1 MSIYNG
7 KNYLGK
13 SIKSVLNQT
22 YTNYEFI
29 IIDDASKDNSYELM
43 TSYALK
49 DNRIK
54 KKGKDLN
61 NFSNRHHICSL
72 RRCNLHRTYNW

>member
-7 KNYLGK
+7 KKFLSK

-29 IIDDASKDNSYELM
+29 IIDDASKDNSLELIN
-43 TSYALK
+43 SYALK
-49 DNRIK
+49 DNRI
-54 KKGKDLN
+54 
-61 NFSNRHHICSL
+61 
-72 RRCNLHRTYNW
+72 NL